1 MHKNGQKYV
10 NSVKTTFYYGPK
22 KLIRFPIIPSVHQN
36 IIALMTIFGQKRPF
50 SKKQTALMSI
60 FFQKT
65 SISKENSALMSFFSK
80 IFQKILPSV
89 KPIIFGQ

>member
-22 KLIRFPIIPSVHQN
+22 KLIGFPNIPSFHQN
-36 IIALMTIFGQKRPF
+36 IIALMPIFGQKRPF

-60 FFQKT
+60 FCQKNVH
-65 SISKENSALMSFFSK
+65 SLKNMVL
-80 IFQKILPSV
+80 
-89 KPIIFGQ
+89 